1 MNVVGSNNFAHPHS
15 IAQDPLLG
23 QSEDGRVANFNQKR
37 QLNPANKE
45 NNPFLRKPK
54 PLRHFQLVRPEEL
67 NSLGKLKQDVETNI
81 ISDSL
86 SSGKKKNLTKK
97 EKEIEERRFTADSY
111 EGWRPISNPVEGK

>member
-1 MNVVGSNNFAHPHS
+1 MNVVGSNNFAHQHS

-54 PLRHFQLVRPEEL
+54 PLRHFTLVRPAEL

-86 SSGKKKNLTKK
+86 PSGKKKNLTKK
-97 EKEIEERRFTADSY
+97 EKEIAESRFTDDSY
-111 EGWRPISNPVEGK
+111 EGWRPISHPVEGK